1 MHTWHTDST
10 IDVGIWVTFDIVLA
24 DLVLVYCFLQVAGL
38 ACAFVLG
45 DLGVWGTALYA
56 LVGLGVVGLG
66 FGAAGT
72 G

>member
-38 ACAFVLG
+38 TCAFVISY
-45 DLGVWGTALYA
+45 LGVWGTALYA